1 MRTSLNE
8 IKQIED
14 HLFNE
19 VDPQESVLFE
29 ARLILNLQFADNV
42 KWQHQTYQL
51 VKQYGRKKL
60 KAELEVVHQQLFTQT
75 EHGSFAQKIRA
86 LFSW

>member
-29 ARLILNLQFADNV
+29 ARLILNPQFADNV
-42 KWQHQTYQL
+42 KWQQQTYQL

-75 EHGSFAQKIRA
+75 EHRSFAQKIRA

>member
-14 HLFNE
+14 HLFNQ
-19 VDPQESVLFE
+19 VDPGEAVLLE
-29 ARLILNLQFADNV
+29 ARLILNPQFADNV
-42 KWQHQTYQL
+42 KWQQQTYHL

-60 KAELEVVHQQLFTQT
+60 KAELDAVHQQLFTQAV
-75 EHGSFAQKIRA
+75 HRSFAQKIRA
-86 LFSW
+86 LFGR